1 MAKNSNS
8 SDKVRCGWGSS
19 NDIYMEYHDNEWG
32 VPLHDEIKLFEF
44 LVLESFQSGLS
55 WITILKKRKN
65 FIHAFEGFDPNK
77 VALFSETKVQELM
90 QDTGIVRNRRKI
102 EAAINNAK
110 RFLEIQEEFGSF
122 DKYIWAFVDFRPII
136 NKWKDLSE
144 MPAKTNLS
152 DTIAADMKK
161 RGFKFIGSTVIY
173 SHMQATGMM
182 NDHVVGCFRYEE
194 IKSYLIK

>member
-122 DKYIWAFVDFRPII
+122 DK
-136 NKWKDLSE
+136 
-144 MPAKTNLS
+144 
-152 DTIAADMKK
+152 
-161 RGFKFIGSTVIY
+161 
-173 SHMQATGMM
+173 
-182 NDHVVGCFRYEE
+182 
-194 IKSYLIK
+194 